1 MKKLAARDF
10 EDMLQVS
17 APLLLP
23 PDLVFNVQI
32 SLVLDPG
39 PRRDPAEQSQQ
50 DCRKKPKGITISSD
64 YYYVWMIKNVIL
76 IAFLLAGR
84 NSYQLD
90 EILIGPQDFYF
101 PCVILN
107 SRARFL
113 PLGQFPAHI
122 FYFLHGLLISHTWFS
137 FSTQGFYFPP
147 AVFIFRV

>member
-1 MKKLAARDF
+1 
-10 EDMLQVS
+10 MLKQ
-17 APLLLP
+17 
-23 PDLVFNVQI
+23 
-32 SLVLDPG
+32 
-39 PRRDPAEQSQQ
+39 
-50 DCRKKPKGITISSD
+50 CRKKPKGIIISSD

-101 PCVILN
+101 PRAILN

-113 PLGQFPAHI
+113 PLGHDFLFPARV